1 MNKQELIKK
10 IAADSEVT
18 QRQAACMLESTLN
31 AIMETVAAGGR
42 IQLLGFGTF
51 ESRERAARTG
61 RIPATQEEIAI
72 PPATV
77 PVFKPG
83 IEFKELVAR

>member
-18 QRQAACMLESTLN
+18 QRQAACMLESMLN

-42 IQLLGFGTF
+42 IQLQGFGAF

-72 PPATV
+72 PATMV